1 MISKI
6 QETRAYQQL
15 CSDLLQLIQKGREA
29 ALQALAEVRNQI
41 YWAMGERLSRVD
53 DMGEQGAAGELIKNL
68 VKDLEIERSNL
79 YRALQFY
86 HAYPDGLPDSPKLR
100 ALPWAV
106 HSGLLPIKDLDKR
119 AFYLQQAI
127 DGTWSAR
134 VLRRAIKSNLYEN
147 EQAKA
152 AGEKTPRLERSLA
165 HVFHYP
171 AELLRVIDGDTILVR
186 IDLGFKTFREETI
199 RLRGID
205 TPELRTSEGVAA
217 RRFVVETLEDIKGL
231 VVRTYKTDVYGRY
244 VGDVFY
250 DPVLE
255 DKDQVFASG
264 RFLNQVLLDA
274 EMARVAF
281 WG

>member
-1 MISKI
+1 MKREII
-6 QETRAYQQL
+6 NTEAYQRL
-15 CSDLLQLIQKGREA
+15 CSDLSRLVQKGREA
-29 ALQALAEVRNQI
+29 ALQALAEIRNQT
-41 YWAMGERLSRVD
+41 YWAIGERLSRVKE
-53 DMGEQGAAGELIKNL
+53 MGEPRAASELIKNL
-68 VKDLEIERSNL
+68 VSDLEIDRSNL

-86 HAYPDGLPDSPKLR
+86 NAYPKGLPDSPQMR

-106 HSGLLPIKDLDKR
+106 HSGLLPIKDEDER

-127 DGTWSAR
+127 EGAWSAR

-147 EQAKA
+147 EQSAGTGKKA
-152 AGEKTPRLERSLA
+152 ARLERSLA

-186 IDLGFKTFREETI
+186 IDLGFETFRRETI

-205 TPELRTSEGVAA
+205 TPELRTKEGKAA
-217 RRFVVETLEDIKGL
+217 RQFVVEALKTVKGL

-250 DPVLE
+250 DELLE
-255 DKDQVFASG
+255 DKDKIFARG
-264 RFLNQVLLDA
+264 QFLNQVLLDNNL
-274 EMARVAF
+274 ARVAF

>member
-1 MISKI
+1 
-6 QETRAYQQL
+6 
-15 CSDLLQLIQKGREA
+15 
-29 ALQALAEVRNQI
+29 
-41 YWAMGERLSRVD
+41 
-53 DMGEQGAAGELIKNL
+53 
-68 VKDLEIERSNL
+68 
-79 YRALQFY
+79 
-86 HAYPDGLPDSPKLR
+86 PDSPKLR

-106 HSGLLPIKDLDKR
+106 HIGLLPIKDIDKR

-127 DGTWSAR
+127 EGTWSAR

-147 EQAKA
+147 EQARA
-152 AGEKTPRLERSLA
+152 AGEKVARLERSLA

-171 AELLRVIDGDTILVR
+171 AELLRVIDGDTITVR

-205 TPELRTSEGVAA
+205 TPELRTEEGKEA
-217 RRFVVETLEDIKGL
+217 RQFVVEALETVKGL

-250 DPVLE
+250 DELLE
-255 DKDQVFASG
+255 DKDQVFAKG

-274 EMARVAF
+274 ELAKVAF